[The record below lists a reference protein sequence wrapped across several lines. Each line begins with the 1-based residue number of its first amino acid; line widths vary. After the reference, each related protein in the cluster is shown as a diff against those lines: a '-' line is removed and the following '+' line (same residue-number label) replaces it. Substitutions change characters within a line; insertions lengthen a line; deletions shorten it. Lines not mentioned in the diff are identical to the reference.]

1 VLRYLKAAVFA
12 AGLFTVP
19 AFSAILTQSGP
30 LTLEQCVAM
39 ALESNLRIEIANEKI
54 TQQNLA
60 VKEAAT
66 SQLPKLSAQAA
77 YTRLHEATTVSGL
90 APLFPDPTTG
100 VSTSVV
106 PFELNLGA
114 NAYTAGVTLTQPIY
128 TGGRITNAKQIAQY
142 GLSASEWQ
150 HKSTVREIR
159 RDVTTAYYNVLAAR
173 KSLVALDSA
182 IAMMEVLT
190 RDLSNA
196 VDVGMRGEHELLQA
210 QVQLLN
216 QRLSR
221 QQAASRANAA
231 ADFLSTL
238 IGNPVNRP
246 LNLVGEID
254 SPDGLNMPDVT
265 VLQAQ
270 AREASADLKALE
282 DQLSI
287 VEASARIAGA
297 TYVPTVAAIAS
308 YSGQGTTFDRDAPG
322 GWKNGASVSLVA
334 QWEFFDGGAA
344 RQKKRQAHSQMRQV
358 ELGME
363 NLKIM
368 LDMQVKNNMTSLE
381 DAFLSIE
388 TSRKNIEQSKRSYE
402 ISYDKFKEGVLLSS
416 ELLNAQN
423 LTLQAEIS
431 YYAALSNFYAR
442 QAELDYLVNPD
453 NR

>member
-1 VLRYLKAAVFA
+1 
-12 AGLFTVP
+12 
-19 AFSAILTQSGP
+19 
-30 LTLEQCVAM
+30 M

-54 TQQNLA
+54 TQQNMA
-60 VKEAAT
+60 VKEASA
-66 SQLPKLSAQAA
+66 SQFPKLSAQAA
-77 YTRLHEATTVSGL
+77 YTRLHEATKVAGL
-90 APLFPDPTTG
+90 VPLFPDPVTG
-100 VSTSVV
+100 VANAVA
-106 PFELNLGA
+106 PFELDLGA

-128 TGGRITNAKQIAQY
+128 TGGRISTARQIAEY
-142 GLSASEWQ
+142 SLSASEWQ
-150 HKSTVREIR
+150 KKSTVREIR

-182 IAMMEVLT
+182 IAMMEALT
-190 RDLSNA
+190 RDLGNA
-196 VDVGMRGEHELLQA
+196 VEVGMRGEHELLQA

-221 QQAASRANAA
+221 QQSASRADAA
-231 ADFLSTL
+231 SHFLSTL
-238 IGNPVNRP
+238 IGTPVNTP
-246 LNLVGEID
+246 LNLVTEIE
-254 SPDGLNMPDVT
+254 SPDGIDMPELT
-265 VLQAQ
+265 VMQTR

-287 VEASARIAGA
+287 VEASGKIAGA
-297 TYVPTVAAIAS
+297 TYIPTVAAVAS
-308 YSGQGTTFDRDAPG
+308 YSGQGTSLEKNTQSNPG

-368 LDMQVKNNMTSLE
+368 LDMQVKNNVTSLE

-388 TSRKNIEQSKRSYE
+388 TSRKNIEQTKRSYE
-402 ISYDKFKEGVLLSS
+402 ISYDKFQEGVLLSS

-453 NR
+453 N

>member
-1 VLRYLKAAVFA
+1 VLRYLKASLFA
-12 AGLFTVP
+12 ALLFTIP
-19 AFSAILTQSGP
+19 AFSAILTSSGP
-30 LTLEQCVAM
+30 LTLEQCIAM

-54 TQQNLA
+54 SQQTLA
-60 VKEAAT
+60 VKEADA
-66 SQLPKLSAQAA
+66 SRMPRASAQV
-77 YTRLHEATTVSGL
+77 TSTMLHEAATVAGL
-90 APLFPDPTTG
+90 APLFPDPVTG
-100 VSTSVV
+100 VSTAVV
-106 PFELNLGA
+106 PFELDLGRF
-114 NAYTAGVTLTQPIY
+114 AYTAGVTLTQPLY
-128 TGGRITNAKQIAQY
+128 TGGRITTARQIAEF

-150 HKSTVREIR
+150 KKSTVREVR

-196 VDVGMRGEHELLQA
+196 VEVGMRGEHELLQA

-221 QQAASRANAA
+221 QQASSRADAA
-231 ADFLSTL
+231 AHFLATL
-238 IGNPVNRP
+238 IGSPVNVP
-246 LNLVGEID
+246 LNLVSEIE
-254 SPDGLNMPDVT
+254 SPQSVDMPELT
-265 VLQAQ
+265 VMQDR
-270 AREASADLKALE
+270 ARSSSADLKALE
-282 DQLSI
+282 DQLNI
-287 VEASARIAGA
+287 VEASAKIAGA
-297 TYVPTVAAIAS
+297 TYIPTVAAVAS

-322 GWKNGASVSLVA
+322 GWKNGASISLVA

-344 RQKKRQAHSQMRQV
+344 RQKKRQAHSQARQV

-368 LDMQVKNNMTSLE
+368 LDMQVKNNVTSLE

-388 TSRKNIEQSKRSYE
+388 TSRQNIEQSKRSYA
-402 ISYDKFKEGVLLSS
+402 ISYDKFQEGLLLSS
-416 ELLNAQN
+416 ELLTAQN
-423 LTLQAEIS
+423 MILQAEIS

-453 NR
+453 N

>member
-1 VLRYLKAAVFA
+1 
-12 AGLFTVP
+12 
-19 AFSAILTQSGP
+19 
-30 LTLEQCVAM
+30 M
-39 ALESNLRIEIANEKI
+39 ALETNLRIEIANEKI

-60 VKEAAT
+60 VKEASAA
-66 SQLPKLSAQAA
+66 QLPKLSAQAV

-90 APLFPDPTTG
+90 APLFPDPVTG
-100 VSTSVV
+100 ISTAVV
-106 PFELNLGA
+106 PFELDLGA

-128 TGGRITNAKQIAQY
+128 TGGRINNSKQIARY

-150 HKSTVREIR
+150 KKSTVREIR
-159 RDVTTAYYNVLAAR
+159 RDVTTAYYNTLAAR
-173 KSLVALDSA
+173 KSLIALDSA

-196 VDVGMRGEHELLQA
+196 VEVGMRGEHELLQA

-221 QQAASRANAA
+221 QQAASRADAA
-231 ADFLSTL
+231 SHYLSTL
-238 IGNPVNRP
+238 IGTPVNTP
-246 LNLVGEID
+246 LNLVTEID
-254 SPDGLNMPDVT
+254 PPDGVDMPDVT
-265 VLQAQ
+265 VLQTR
-270 AREASADLKALE
+270 ARDASADLKALE

-297 TYVPTVAAIAS
+297 TYIPTVAAIAS
-308 YSGQGTTFDRDAPG
+308 YNGQGTALEKDR
-322 GWKNGASVSLVA
+322 WKNGANVSLVA
-334 QWEFFDGGAA
+334 QWDFFDGGAA
-344 RQKKRQAHSQMRQV
+344 RQKKRQAHSQVRQI

-402 ISYDKFKEGVLLSS
+402 ISYDKFQEGVLLSS

-453 NR
+453 N